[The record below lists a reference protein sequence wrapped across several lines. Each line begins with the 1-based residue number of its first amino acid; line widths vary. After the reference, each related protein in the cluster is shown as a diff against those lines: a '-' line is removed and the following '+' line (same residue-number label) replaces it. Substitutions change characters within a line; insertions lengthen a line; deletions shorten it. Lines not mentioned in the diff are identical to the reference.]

1 MDRNDGLTPMMR
13 QYMDI
18 KEKHQDM
25 VLFFRLGDFY
35 EMFGSD
41 AEEVSKL
48 LNLTLTHR
56 AKMPMCGIPYH
67 AARNYL
73 KRLLDAGRKV
83 AICEQLQLSEN
94 SRELAKRSVTEIYT
108 PATVVDEEYLDSLS
122 SSYVLAVDV
131 DRKGVHSAWADIS
144 TGEFKVRTVPLD
156 RDFMQLESL
165 IAVVAPKEIVVS
177 DDLYFT
183 QKQLR
188 AVLDRQEAIVTKLPA
203 WYFTV
208 REGRK
213 EALKQF
219 PQSALSL
226 FGLEEK
232 DPLLSPIGAL
242 LRYIEDNT
250 KAEMPQLRAI
260 EIVRDESY
268 LMLDSAALRNL
279 ELVSPLSEGQRGGTL
294 FWAMNR
300 TKTASG
306 ARFLKDAI
314 LHPLCSAEG
323 ISKRLDWVS
332 FFAGDRSEME
342 RVRTLLAASS
352 DMERLSSK
360 ASMHKVTPRDIL
372 AIADT
377 SASFFSLVGESKE
390 YLSLAEDFSSSFEA
404 VIDFSSDAIRAIN
417 RDCTNAANAGTVIL
431 SGYDAALDESR
442 SYLDNGESL
451 LSQYMERIKE
461 ETGIQ
466 NMKIGENRIIGAY
479 FEVSKSQTSKVPQ
492 SFIRRQ
498 TLVGGE
504 RYTTQELEEMKTKLA
519 TAREDAAAREK
530 EVFSSFQERAKDIS
544 WAIGRMGA
552 IISILDYYSSL
563 AYLALECGYTRPVV
577 GDGPDMDIVDG
588 RHPVVE
594 AYTGRESYTANS
606 FSSASS
612 RFALITGPNMAG
624 KSTYLREVAIISLM
638 AHMGSFVP
646 AASARIPLMDRIYCR
661 VGASDNLARGESTFL
676 VEMTETAA
684 ILRGAT
690 ERSLIIMDEIGR
702 GTSTQDGMSI
712 AYAVMQYL
720 RQLGSITLF
729 ATHYHE
735 LTMLD
740 TSGMQLLHMA
750 VLEERSSI
758 TFLRKAEPGAAAS
771 SYGIHVAKL
780 AGLPAS
786 VVREATLFQKRHF
799 ADYSF
804 DSAQGDLFIDSE
816 DDGDEGG
823 FEDIAA
829 EIEAFDTDSS
839 TPLEALMLINSL
851 KERLR
856 Q

>member
-360 ASMHKVTPRDIL
+360 AS
-372 AIADT
+372 A
-377 SASFFSLVGESKE
+377 
-390 YLSLAEDFSSSFEA
+390 
-404 VIDFSSDAIRAIN
+404 
-417 RDCTNAANAGTVIL
+417 
-431 SGYDAALDESR
+431 
-442 SYLDNGESL
+442 
-451 LSQYMERIKE
+451 
-461 ETGIQ
+461 
-466 NMKIGENRIIGAY
+466 
-479 FEVSKSQTSKVPQ
+479 
-492 SFIRRQ
+492 
-498 TLVGGE
+498 
-504 RYTTQELEEMKTKLA
+504 
-519 TAREDAAAREK
+519 
-530 EVFSSFQERAKDIS
+530 
-544 WAIGRMGA
+544 
-552 IISILDYYSSL
+552 
-563 AYLALECGYTRPVV
+563 
-577 GDGPDMDIVDG
+577 
-588 RHPVVE
+588 
-594 AYTGRESYTANS
+594 
-606 FSSASS
+606 
-612 RFALITGPNMAG
+612 
-624 KSTYLREVAIISLM
+624 
-638 AHMGSFVP
+638 
-646 AASARIPLMDRIYCR
+646 
-661 VGASDNLARGESTFL
+661 
-676 VEMTETAA
+676 
-684 ILRGAT
+684 
-690 ERSLIIMDEIGR
+690 
-702 GTSTQDGMSI
+702 
-712 AYAVMQYL
+712 
-720 RQLGSITLF
+720 
-729 ATHYHE
+729 
-735 LTMLD
+735 
-740 TSGMQLLHMA
+740 
-750 VLEERSSI
+750 
-758 TFLRKAEPGAAAS
+758 
-771 SYGIHVAKL
+771 
-780 AGLPAS
+780 
-786 VVREATLFQKRHF
+786 
-799 ADYSF
+799 
-804 DSAQGDLFIDSE
+804 
-816 DDGDEGG
+816 
-823 FEDIAA
+823 
-829 EIEAFDTDSS
+829 
-839 TPLEALMLINSL
+839 
-851 KERLR
+851 
-856 Q
+856 